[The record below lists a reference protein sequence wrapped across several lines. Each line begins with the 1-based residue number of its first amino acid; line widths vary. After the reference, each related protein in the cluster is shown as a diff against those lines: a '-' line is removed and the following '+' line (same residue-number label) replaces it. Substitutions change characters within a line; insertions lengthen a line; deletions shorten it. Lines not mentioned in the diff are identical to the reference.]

1 VREYHR
7 FFPAGKRV
15 PLSNFHTDF
24 NLLQR
29 IGALMSNIWQPEF
42 ECMEREVLR
51 RLQLERLQQTV
62 ERVYQQVPFYHSK
75 FDGAG
80 VKPAGIKSL
89 EDLARLPFTVKDDL
103 RDHFPYGMFAVPLK
117 EVVRIHAS
125 SGTTGIPTV
134 VGYTKK
140 DLVTW
145 SDLVARFIT
154 AAGVTGDDI
163 VQISFGYGLFTGG
176 FGLHYGMERVGA
188 TVIPVSSGN
197 TERQIRIMQDFGT
210 TALVATPSYALHMAE
225 IAHEMG
231 FGPGSLKLRVGLF
244 GAEPWSE
251 SMRKE
256 LEKAWGI
263 KATDNYGLSEV
274 IGPGVSGE
282 CEYGCG
288 LHIAEDHFI
297 PEIVDPETGEPK
309 GPGEE
314 GELVLTAVTKE
325 ALPIIRYRT
334 KDITSLDYEKCRCGR
349 TTVRMKK
356 TLGRCDDMLIIRGV
370 NVFPSQIES
379 ILMEIEEVE
388 PHYLLVVERVE
399 HLDHLEVQVEV
410 PERMFTGR
418 QHDLEELAERIRGKI
433 FTLLNISAKV
443 RLVEPRSIER
453 SMRKAKRVLDK
464 RKL

>member
-1 VREYHR
+1 MT
-7 FFPAGKRV
+7 K
-15 PLSNFHTDF
+15 
-24 NLLQR
+24 
-29 IGALMSNIWQPEF
+29 IWEPEF
-42 ECMEREVLR
+42 ECMERDALR
-51 RLQLERLQQTV
+51 RLQLERLQQAA
-62 ERVYQQVPFYHSK
+62 ERVYQQVPFYRRK
-75 FDGAG
+75 FDEAG

-89 EDLARLPFTVKDDL
+89 EDLAKLPFTVKDDL
-103 RDHFPYGMFAVPLK
+103 RDNFPYGMLAVPLK
-117 EVVRIHAS
+117 DVVRIHSS

-134 VGYTKK
+134 VGYTRQ
-140 DLVTW
+140 DLETW
-145 SDLVARFIT
+145 SNLVARFIT
-154 AAGVTGDDI
+154 AAGVTSDDI

-197 TERQIRIMQDFGT
+197 TERQIRIMHDFGS

-231 FGPGSLKLRVGLF
+231 FKPGSLKLRVGLF

-282 CEYGCG
+282 CEHACG
-288 LHIAEDHFI
+288 LHIFEDHFI
-297 PEIVDPETGEPK
+297 PEIIDPDTGVLM

-334 KDITSLDYEKCRCGR
+334 RDITSLNYEKCHCGR
-349 TTVRMKK
+349 TLVRMRK
-356 TLGRCDDMLIIRGV
+356 TLGRSDDMLIIRGV

-379 ILMEIEEVE
+379 VLMEIEEVE
-388 PHYLLVVERVE
+388 PHYMLVVDRVD
-399 HLDHLEVQVEV
+399 HLDELEVHVEV
-410 PERMFTGR
+410 PEKMFTGR
-418 QHDLEELAERIRGKI
+418 QHDLEELAERIRCKI
-433 FTLLNISAKV
+433 FALLGISAKV
-443 RLVEPRSIER
+443 KLVEPRSIER
-453 SMRKAKRVLDK
+453 STGKAKRVIDK
-464 RKL
+464 RKF